1 MILKKNGDPTKAA
14 QDSIQ
19 PTKFDQR
26 VLEYL
31 MSKGVDTDY
40 LGEIPITRIIP
51 GRSKEI
57 GPGFAGAYFPGANM
71 IGIAPGKAND
81 PQVRAEEVLHA
92 LQAEKMI
99 YPGMS
104 GRLDKLAS
112 MLGVTEDDPFEDRY
126 AVLDVIP
133 SDEDPSRDTRESRDL
148 EAEAKLMSLKID
160 LIDQGVLNS
169 SGDVSEEDLYKIQE
183 YMMNQASAPREERRG
198 AEYFLQP
205 YFRNLEDAKARK
217 LLLKILNK
225 V

>member
-1 MILKKNGDPTKAA
+1 MILRKNGDPEKAE

-19 PTKFDQR
+19 PTLADKR

-31 MSKGVDTDY
+31 MSRGVDTDY
-40 LGEIPITRIIP
+40 LGDIPITRIIP
-51 GRSKEI
+51 GRSKEV

-92 LQAEKMI
+92 LQAEQMM

-104 GRLDKLAS
+104 GKLDKLAS
-112 MLGVTEDDPFEDRY
+112 MLGVTESDPFEDRY
-126 AVLDVIP
+126 AVLDVLP
-133 SDEDPSRDTRESRDL
+133 EQEDPSRDTKESRNL
-148 EAEAKLMSLKID
+148 EAEAKLTSLKMD
-160 LIDQGVLNS
+160 LIDQGILNS
-169 SGDVSEEDLYKIQE
+169 SGEVTEDDLYKMQE
-183 YMMNQASAPREERRG
+183 YMMNQANAPRDQRFG

-205 YFRNLEDAKARK
+205 YFRNLEDKNIK
-217 LLLKILNK
+217 NSLLKILNK

>member
-1 MILKKNGDPTKAA
+1 MILKKNGDPTKAQ

-19 PTKFDQR
+19 PTRADQR

-31 MSKGVDTDY
+31 MSRGVDTDY
-40 LGEIPITRIIP
+40 LGEIPVTRIIP
-51 GRSKEI
+51 GRSKEV

-92 LQAEKMI
+92 LQAEQMM

-133 SDEDPSRDTRESRDL
+133 SDEDPGRDTRESRDL
-148 EAEAKLMSLKID
+148 EAEAKLTSLKID
-160 LIDQGVLNS
+160 LIDQGILDA
-169 SGDVSEEDLYKIQE
+169 SGEVTEDDLYKIQE
-183 YMMNQASAPREERRG
+183 YMMNQAASPQEQRRG

-205 YFRNLEDAKARK
+205 YFRNLDDKK
-217 LLLKILNK
+217 QKKQLLKILNK
-225 V
+225 I